1 MNRTPPTLVWFR
13 DDLRTTDHD
22 ALAWAVHRGPVI
34 GLIVDEDPDHTG
46 VRAMGAAARWWW
58 GRSVAALATSL
69 AQRGIPLL
77 LRAGDPVDIVPDIAG
92 RTGAGG
98 ATWHRRYHVPLHE
111 VDDRVAGT
119 LEKQGVGVSDHAGFL
134 LTEPGDV
141 LTGQGEPYKVF
152 TPFATA
158 AATQVDPGID
168 TRSVDPLRGLKR
180 TSRSLSQSE
189 WQGAVDSLPAE
200 VRDSVVSPDLTTV
213 NPTEP
218 AWTASLAK
226 HCEPGEEA
234 ARRRYGAF
242 LDRLSEPDGSLDYD
256 TDRDRTDREATSGLS
271 PHLRFGEISVRRAW
285 SEVEDV
291 LSPPDAVSFR
301 SELLWRDF
309 AWHRLHERPDL
320 HITNVRRQFDGF
332 PWEWDP
338 DENDAARWSG
348 PGSPDP
354 RRPTVEDDLH
364 RDLAAWRSGTTGIPL
379 VDAGMRQL
387 WETGTMH
394 NRVRMVVGSLLTKN
408 LQIHWRH
415 GEEWFWETLVDADA
429 ASNPFNWQW
438 VAGCGDDAAPYF
450 RIFNPVTQAR
460 RFDPD
465 GSYVT
470 RWLRGNDEDGDS
482 GDTADPV
489 LRTPI
494 VDLQQSREEALA
506 AFQGIRG

>member
-1 MNRTPPTLVWFR
+1 MKSTPPTIVWFR

-22 ALAWAVHRGPVI
+22 ALAWAAHRGPVI
-34 GLIVDEDPDHTG
+34 GLIVDEDPDRTG
-46 VRAMGAAARWWW
+46 VRAMGAATRWWW
-58 GRSVAALATSL
+58 GRSVAALATRL
-69 AQRGIPLL
+69 AEHGVSLL
-77 LRAGDPVDIVPDIAG
+77 LQAGDPVDIVPDIAA

-98 ATWHRRYHVPLHE
+98 ASWHRRYHAPLHE
-111 VDDRVAGT
+111 VDDRVT
-119 LEKQGVGVSDHAGFL
+119 HSLEQQGVAVTDHRGFL
-134 LTEPGDV
+134 LTEPGNV
-141 LTGQGEPYKVF
+141 LTGKGEPYKVF
-152 TPFATA
+152 TPFSTA
-158 AATQVDPGID
+158 AATQVDSGID
-168 TRSVDPLRGLKR
+168 ADTVDPLGALVDPPQRPTR
-180 TSRSLSQSE
+180 
-189 WQGAVDSLPAE
+189 QGWRDAVDGLPAD
-200 VRDSVVSPDLTTV
+200 VRDSVVSPGLTTV

-218 AWTASLAK
+218 AWTASLAE
-226 HCEPGEEA
+226 HCAPGEDA
-234 ARRRYGAF
+234 ALRQLGDF
-242 LDRLSEPDGSLDYD
+242 LDRLSEDCPLDYD

-285 SEVEDV
+285 SDVEDV
-291 LSPPDAVSFR
+291 LSPPDAHSFR

-320 HITNVRRQFDGF
+320 HVTNVRRHFDGF

-338 DENDAARWSG
+338 AENDATRWTG
-348 PGSPDP
+348 PGSRDP
-354 RRPTVEDDLH
+354 RRPTADGDLH
-364 RDLAAWRSGTTGIPL
+364 RDLAAWRAGTTGVPL

-408 LQIHWRH
+408 LQVHWRH
-415 GEEWFWETLVDADA
+415 GEEWFWETLVDADP

-465 GSYVT
+465 GTYVS
-470 RWLRGNDEDGDS
+470 RWLRVGDDA
-482 GDTADPV
+482 GVDDAADPV
-489 LRTPI
+489 LTTPI
-494 VDLQQSREEALA
+494 VDLKQSREEALA